1 MPGTWSWRERAL
13 VLLLCVVWGFN
24 FIFIKLG
31 LSDASALWF
40 AFLRAVV
47 GLGGTALVVAAL
59 RTPRTLD
66 ARGRRDAML
75 IGLPSTAIFYG
86 LTFAAIEQV
95 LPGFASILIYTF
107 PLWVAIFSPKVL
119 GHPLTRYVVVA
130 LVLGFGGVV
139 LVSQPWTDL
148 YGGLS
153 GGAVLELLGAAVA
166 WAIGTVLFQRR
177 FLSGQLVEANLYQLA
192 GGVVGLGAAVA
203 LLAPTPLPRPSV
215 GLLVD
220 VIWLGILGTA
230 VAYVAW
236 SLLLGRTRA
245 VTLSAYLFL
254 VPIVALVV
262 SAFVF
267 AERLDAVQLVGVALV
282 FVAIYAIGRSP
293 GRHDLGD
300 RSVQPEDSKKKGN

>member
-1 MPGTWSWRERAL
+1 MPAAWSWRERAL

-59 RTPRTLD
+59 RSPRTLD
-66 ARGRRDAML
+66 PRGRRDAVL

-86 LTFAAIEQV
+86 LTFVAIEQV

-119 GHPLTRYVVVA
+119 GHALTRFVVVA

-139 LVSQPWTDL
+139 LVSQPWNDFH
-148 YGGLS
+148 GGFS
-153 GGAVLELLGAAVA
+153 GTAVLELLGAAVA
-166 WAIGTVLFQRR
+166 WAVGTVLFQRR
-177 FLSGQLVEANLYQLA
+177 FLSAQLVEANLYQLV

-203 LLAPTPLPRPSV
+203 LVAPLPLPHLTLS
-215 GLLVD
+215 LVAD
-220 VIWLGILGTA
+220 VLWLGILGTA

-254 VPIVALVV
+254 VPIVALIV

-267 AERLDAVQLVGVALV
+267 AERLDTIQLVGVALV

-293 GRHDLGD
+293 GRHDLGE
-300 RSVQPEDSKKKGN
+300 RPALPEASNKKVD